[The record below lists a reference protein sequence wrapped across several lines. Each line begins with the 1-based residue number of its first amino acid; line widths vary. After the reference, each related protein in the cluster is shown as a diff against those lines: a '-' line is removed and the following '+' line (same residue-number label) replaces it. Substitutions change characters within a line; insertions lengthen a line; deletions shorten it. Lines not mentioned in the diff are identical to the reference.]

1 MAFHLTVAGSLEPLA
16 DALAAVLA
24 EPLDDPFTPE
34 LVAVPGGGV
43 QAWLVAQLARRLGAT
58 APGPADGPGGAGDG
72 LAGGVGDG
80 IVANV
85 EFVFPAGI
93 VARAVG
99 EASGIGRW
107 ATGPLTWAVHEV
119 LQELGPELGQASD
132 AVRARAIADLFDRY
146 TLYRPQMVRIWSEGR
161 DVDGS
166 GGSLDAHQLWQP
178 RLWRAVQE
186 RLGGLTDE
194 QLLRQATEQV
204 AAGVVP
210 ADVPSRVAVFGLAS
224 LPSPHLELL
233 GALSAHREVHVFAP
247 VASARRWQYA
257 AEGRVAHGPFALPV
271 PRTDEMVPVGS
282 GNPLVTGW
290 GQASREANLLLVDA
304 ALNAGGAL
312 PLTPP
317 VPDVPSRPSLLDRLQ
332 HGIRADE
339 APPVGVAGGEPDRR
353 PLLDPVADHS
363 VRWHRAYGPARQVE
377 VLRDALLHLF
387 EETGPDGRP
396 RFEAR
401 DVAVLC
407 PDPSR
412 FAPLIE
418 AVFAGDDHH
427 GVPAIPVRVAD
438 RSLRQ
443 DNPVLD
449 TAAALLDLLEGRF
462 RASSVIAFASRPPVR
477 LRFGFDAD
485 SLTRISEW
493 AETTNVRWGL
503 GPDDHEAFGLPAD
516 LDVHT
521 WRAGLDQLL
530 VGSTM
535 AAAGPRLGPGEVALH
550 PVVEGSDVAVA
561 GALAE
566 LVDRLDLAVH
576 RLRSE
581 RTVDGWCAA
590 LGDALVDLC
599 AVPDTEAWQWRAVER
614 LLEELRADASLDGEP
629 RTTEVD
635 PGDLSVLVRARL
647 VGSGG
652 RPRFGTGAVTVS
664 SLTAQRGVP
673 HEVICLLGLDD
684 DTGSGS
690 LPASEDLVAAV
701 PCVGDRDPRSEQRA
715 QLLDAVLAAGER
727 LLVFSTG
734 HDIRTNASL
743 PPIVPVAELLDLVD
757 ATVRLPDP
765 PIRLADGRLVT
776 DASEVIT
783 VDHPRQAWSERAL
796 RPGALGVPDTPWSFD
811 KGALAAALAR
821 RSQTHGA
828 RPFLAE
834 PLPSPPVI
842 ADLVAEL
849 PIEEL
854 LTACANA
861 PELLLRRRL
870 EISLPDTEEERDDSI
885 PLKLEPLEVWKVTD
899 RLLRVRLAC
908 DPDAV
913 EPTEEAWEAVERSRG
928 AVPPLAFGAGAL
940 EDSRRRVEALHDALV
955 RELGDV
961 AHEPRPVP
969 LDAVVELGG
978 GARRLL
984 GTVPGVCEHLVVG
997 VTASRVRA
1005 KDHLRSW
1012 VAAAALT
1019 MAHPEV
1025 AWEVVTIG
1033 RDGENRTDKAAVKV
1047 LRVRVLDRDAALRTL
1062 TFLDDLRTRA
1072 RCDAIP
1078 LMAQTSYDLWCGGD
1092 DWLWKARSSWEYPKG
1107 GDGTDRWAVMALGS
1121 DFDRI
1126 LAMPPRADE
1135 PVGAGPGARLRWW
1148 SEQLWGT
1155 FEATTGLVL
1164 RAVETEDAS

>member
-1 MAFHLTVAGSLEPLA
+1 VAFHLTVAGSLEPLA
-16 DALAAVLA
+16 DAAAAVLA

-34 LVAVPGGGV
+34 LIAVPGGGV
-43 QAWLVAQLARRLGAT
+43 QAWLTAQLARRLGAT
-58 APGPADGPGGAGDG
+58 APGATDGPRGE
-72 LAGGVGDG
+72 VGDG
-80 IVANV
+80 IVANI

-99 EASGIGRW
+99 EGSGIGRW
-107 ATGPLTWAVHEV
+107 STGPLTWAVHEV
-119 LQELGPELGQASD
+119 LQDLGPELGQATD
-132 AVRARAIADLFDRY
+132 AVRARSIADLFDRY

-166 GGSLDAHQLWQP
+166 GGSLDPHQLWQP
-178 RLWRAVQE
+178 RLWRAVQQ

-204 AAGVVP
+204 AAGAVP
-210 ADVPSRVAVFGLAS
+210 ADVPSRVVVFGLAS
-224 LPSPHLELL
+224 MPSPHLELL
-233 GALSAHREVHVFAP
+233 GALSTHREVHVLAP

-304 ALNAGGAL
+304 ALAAGGAL
-312 PLTPP
+312 PAPP
-317 VPDVPSRPSLLDRLQ
+317 EVAELPAAPLLLERLQ

-339 APPVGVAGGEPDRR
+339 APPAGVPEGEADRR
-353 PLLDPVADHS
+353 PFFDPSDDRS
-363 VRWHRAYGPARQVE
+363 IRWHRAYGPARQVE

-387 EETGPDGRP
+387 EETGADGSP

-418 AVFAGDDHH
+418 AVFSGDDRH

-477 LRFGFDAD
+477 LRFGLDAD

-493 AETTNVRWGL
+493 AEDTNVRWGL
-503 GPDDHEAFGLPAD
+503 GPADHAAFGLPPD
-516 LDVHT
+516 LEVHT

-535 AAAGPRLGPGEVALH
+535 AATGPRLGPGEVALH
-550 PVVEGSDVAVA
+550 PVVEGSDVVVA

-566 LVDRLDLAVH
+566 LVDRLAVAVH

-581 RTVDGWCAA
+581 RTVEGWCSA
-590 LGDALVDLC
+590 LADALVDLC
-599 AVPDTEAWQWRAVER
+599 AVPDTDAWQWRAVER
-614 LLEELRADASLDGEP
+614 LLEELRSEASVDGVA
-629 RTTEVD
+629 RTTPVD
-635 PGDLSVLVRARL
+635 PVDLSALVRARL
-647 VGSGG
+647 VGGGG

-673 HEVICLLGLDD
+673 HPVVCLLGLDD

-690 LPASEDLVAAV
+690 LPASEDLVASVA
-701 PCVGDRDPRSEQRA
+701 CVGDRDPRSEQRA

-727 LLVFSTG
+727 FLVFSTG
-734 HDIRTNASL
+734 HDIRTNAEFPPVVSL
-743 PPIVPVAELLDLVD
+743 AELLDLVD
-757 ATVRLPDP
+757 GTVRLT
-765 PIRLADGRLVT
+765 DGHPAG
-776 DASEVIT
+776 DASKAIT
-783 VDHPRQAWSERAL
+783 LDHPRQAWSERAL
-796 RPGALGVPDTPWSFD
+796 RPGELGPPGLPWSFD
-811 KGALAAALAR
+811 RGALDAARAR
-821 RSQTHGA
+821 RAQRPGA
-828 RPFLAE
+828 RLFLPD
-834 PLPSPPVI
+834 PLPVRPVPEG
-842 ADLVAEL
+842 LVPEL
-849 PIEEL
+849 PIDEL
-854 LTACANA
+854 ITACVNA

-870 EISLPDTEEERDDSI
+870 LIALPDAESERDDAI
-885 PLKLEPLEVWKVTD
+885 PLSLESLEAWKVTD

-908 DPDAV
+908 RPDAIDA
-913 EPTEEAWEAVERSRG
+913 TEEVWEEVERRRG
-928 AVPPLAFGAGAL
+928 AVPPLSFGADAL
-940 EDSRRRVEALHDALV
+940 VETRRRVAALHAALL

-961 AHEPRPVP
+961 VHDPQPFP
-969 LDAVVELGG
+969 LDVVLDLPVGP
-978 GARRLL
+978 RRLS
-984 GTVPGVCEHLVVG
+984 GTVPSVCEHLAVD

-1005 KDHLRSW
+1005 RDHLRAW
-1012 VAAAALT
+1012 VRAAALT
-1019 MAHPEV
+1019 AARPEV
-1025 AWEVVTIG
+1025 PWEVVTVG
-1033 RDGENRTDKAAVKV
+1033 RDGDNRDKAAVQV
-1047 LRVRVLDRDAALRTL
+1047 VRVGVLDADAALEAL
-1062 TFLDDLRTRA
+1062 AFLDDLRGRA
-1072 RCDAIP
+1072 LCDVIP
-1078 LMAQTSYDLWCGGD
+1078 LVADTSLALWCGGD
-1092 DWLWKARSSWEYPKG
+1092 QWLSKAHDKWTGYFG
-1107 GDGTDRWAVMALGS
+1107 GDGDDRWVSMALGS
-1121 DFDRI
+1121 DFDSV
-1126 LAMPPRADE
+1126 LALPPR
-1135 PVGAGPGARLRWW
+1135 PGEATSSGLGSRLRWW
-1148 SEQLWGT
+1148 SERLWST
-1155 FEATTGLVL
+1155 FEATTGIDL
-1164 RAVETEDAS
+1164 RGGDGADGS

>member
-43 QAWLVAQLARRLGAT
+43 QAWLTAQLARRLGAT
-58 APGPADGPGGAGDG
+58 EPGTADGPGGA
-72 LAGGVGDG
+72 VGDG

-85 EFVFPAGI
+85 DFVFPAGI

-99 EASGIGRW
+99 EGSGIGRW

-119 LQELGPELGQASD
+119 LQELGPGLGQATD

-166 GGSLDAHQLWQP
+166 GGPLDAHQLWQP

-186 RLGGLTDE
+186 SLGGPTDE
-194 QLLRQATEQV
+194 QLLRMATEQV

-210 ADVPSRVAVFGLAS
+210 TDVPARVAVFGLAS

-233 GALSAHREVHVFAP
+233 GALAAHREVHVFAP
-247 VASARRWQYA
+247 VASARRWEFA

-304 ALNAGGAL
+304 ALNAGGTVPA
-312 PLTPP
+312 TPP
-317 VPDVPSRPSLLDRLQ
+317 VPEVRSRPSLLDHLQ

-339 APPVGVAGGEPDRR
+339 APPAGVADGEPDPR
-353 PLLDPVADHS
+353 PLFDLVGDHS

-387 EETGPDGRP
+387 EEPDGVGGPP

-418 AVFAGDDHH
+418 AVFAGDERH

-443 DNPVLD
+443 DNPLLD

-493 AETTNVRWGL
+493 AESTNVRWGL
-503 GPDDHEAFGLPAD
+503 GPADHEAFGLPAD

-550 PVVEGSDVAVA
+550 PVVEGSDVVVA

-566 LVDRLDLAVH
+566 LVDRLGVAVH
-576 RLRSE
+576 RLGTE
-581 RTVDGWCAA
+581 RTVEGWCAA
-590 LGDALVDLC
+590 LADALTELC
-599 AVPDTEAWQWRAVER
+599 AIPDTDAWQWRAVER
-614 LLEELRADASLDGEP
+614 LLEELRSEASVEGEP
-629 RTTEVD
+629 RSTEVD
-635 PGDLSVLVRARL
+635 PADLSVLVRARL
-647 VGSGG
+647 VGGGG

-673 HEVICLLGLDD
+673 HAVICLLGLDD

-690 LPASEDLVAAV
+690 LPSSEDLVAAV
-701 PCVGDRDPRSEQRA
+701 PCVGDRDPRIEQRA

-734 HDIRTNASL
+734 HDIRTNAAL
-743 PPIVPVAELLDLVD
+743 PPIVPLAELLDLVD

-765 PIRLADGRLVT
+765 PVRLADDRLVT
-776 DASEVIT
+776 AVSEVIT

-796 RPGALGVPDTPWSFD
+796 RRGALDLRDTPWSFD
-811 KGALAAALAR
+811 KGALAAARAR
-821 RSQTHGA
+821 RAQTHGA
-828 RPFLAE
+828 RPFLAA
-834 PLPSPPVI
+834 PLPSPPMVD
-842 ADLVAEL
+842 DLVAEL
-849 PIEEL
+849 PIDEL
-854 LTACANA
+854 LTACASA

-870 EISLPDTEEERDDSI
+870 EISLPDTEEERDDAI

-913 EPTEEAWEAVERSRG
+913 GPTEEAWEAVERSRG

-940 EDSRRRVEALHDALV
+940 EDSRRRVEALHDALL

-969 LDAVVELGG
+969 LDAVVDLAG

-1005 KDHLRSW
+1005 KDHLRAW

-1019 MAHPEV
+1019 VAHPEV
-1025 AWEVVTIG
+1025 PWEVVTIG
-1033 RDGENRTDKAAVKV
+1033 RDGDNRADKAAVKV
-1047 LRVRVLDRDAALRTL
+1047 LRVRVLDRDAALQAL
-1062 TFLDDLRTRA
+1062 SFLDDLRTRA

-1092 DWLWKARSSWEYPKG
+1092 DWLWKARSSWEYSRG
-1107 GDGTDRWAVMALGS
+1107 GDGSDRWAVMALGS
-1121 DFDRI
+1121 DFDGV

-1135 PVGAGPGARLRWW
+1135 PAGAGPGARLRWW

-1164 RAVETEDAS
+1164 RDVEPEDAS